1 MMKKMNMFMITL
13 IILGGLLFAGCS
25 TTSAGKVSGK
35 VKPYPLDTCI
45 VSDNELGSMGDPVP
59 FVHEGQEYKV
69 CCKPCIKKFKEDPAK
84 YQAILKSRS
93 SSS

>member
-1 MMKKMNMFMITL
+1 MNKSMLFVPL
-13 IILGGLLFAGCS
+13 FAVGLLVGGCA
-25 TTSAGKVSGK
+25 TPAGKTAGK

-69 CCKPCIKKFKEDPAK
+69 CCKPCIKKFKADPERYVA
-84 YQAILKSRS
+84 YLKEAQGTP
-93 SSS
+93 